1 MFYSCLFCVVL
12 SLLSVCINYA
22 NEKLQQHFNNFVFK
36 LEQAEYLSE
45 GIDVASISF
54 NDNLDTLQLI
64 EARPSPGIPAGIFAM
79 LDEELLIPRGSDEAL
94 IQKMHAKFAP
104 SPAGKGA
111 TLSAAAAAA
120 NATGGGGHKS
130 YGIIK
135 QRPNSFVIFH
145 YGTPFRTKMRSLR
158 CNASREFLRTIAQFL
173 PSSSSCVFAL
183 FASRCRGV
191 RFFWSAGQEQK
202 QTQRQP

>member
-1 MFYSCLFCVVL
+1 
-12 SLLSVCINYA
+12 
-22 NEKLQQHFNNFVFK
+22 VFK

-94 IQKMHAKFAP
+94 IQKMHTKFAP

-120 NATGGGGHKS
+120 SATGGGGGGHKS

-145 YGTPFRTKMRSLR
+145 YGAPLQKRTMPAQQG
-158 CNASREFLRTIAQFL
+158 NAGMTVLWRH
-173 PSSSSCVFAL
+173 P
-183 FASRCRGV
+183 
-191 RFFWSAGQEQK
+191 
-202 QTQRQP
+202 

>member
-1 MFYSCLFCVVL
+1 MTNAAQLIQPCFAHVYSVLL
-12 SLLSVCINYA
+12 SLSPFLSVCINYA

-120 NATGGGGHKS
+120 NAIGGGGHKS

-145 YGTPFRTKMRSLR
+145 YGTSFRNICLCSDAMW
-158 CNASREFLRTIAQFL
+158 
-173 PSSSSCVFAL
+173 
-183 FASRCRGV
+183 G
-191 RFFWSAGQEQK
+191 
-202 QTQRQP
+202 